1 MRVTCDRCGS
11 PEERAGLD
19 AVAGGFGFVCGVCD
33 AVNVLAPV
41 MAEPARQDAAA
52 APPSAADQGA
62 DLAPGEIACPK
73 CGHVQRALDA
83 CHACGLVFAKVDA
96 ELARKF
102 ARDPLEGHPAGARI
116 RARWAELAGD
126 LDDEEG
132 HRGFIRLCAETD
144 LLEYAG
150 QCYRRLTPPGQPEDP
165 RVAAYRQR
173 VLTAAM
179 AAVGRLERKQTTHD
193 SGKLRSLIALTFG
206 ALILLGFAVGLYLLS
221 RYQKYWQANG

>member
-41 MAEPARQDAAA
+41 MAEPARQDAAPGPRVA
-52 APPSAADQGA
+52 EAPAPLG
-62 DLAPGEIACPK
+62 PGEIACPK
-73 CGHVQRALDA
+73 CGNVQRDPKA
-83 CHACGLVFAKVDA
+83 CHTCGLVFAKVDA
-96 ELARKF
+96 DLARRF

-126 LDDEEG
+126 LDDEEA

-150 QCYRRLTPPGQPEDP
+150 QCYRRLTAPGQPEDP

-173 VLTAAM
+173 VLAAAM

-193 SGKLRSLIALTFG
+193 SGKLRGLIALTFG
-206 ALILLGFAVGLYLLS
+206 ALVLLGFAVGLYLLS
-221 RYQKYWQANG
+221 RYQKYWQADG